1 MKIQSAGFSLLELM
15 FVIVVTGIV
24 SAVAI
29 IQMRT
34 TIKMLDAD
42 EAANL
47 VVSQLTYS
55 RQAAVDDRRN
65 VLVQFLNNTEIKVTR
80 NESGGGTT
88 VLSDVTLPTAYTFSL
103 PGGVSDTP
111 DNFGKVNPVYFN
123 GGTSGTF
130 LGDGTF
136 VDGAGVLLNGSVFT
150 MSGGSGTARAVTL
163 TGSTGKVKEY
173 WLQGTTW
180 VVR

>member
-1 MKIQSAGFSLLELM
+1 MRTQRAGFSLLELM
-15 FVIVVTGIV
+15 FVVVATALV
-24 SAVAI
+24 STVAM
-29 IQMRT
+29 IQMKT
-34 TIKMLDAD
+34 TITMLDAD

-47 VVSQLTYS
+47 VVSQLTYA

-65 VLVQFLNNTEIKVTR
+65 VLVQFLNNNEIKITR
-80 NESGGGTT
+80 NETGGGTT
-88 VLSDVTLPTAYTFSL
+88 VLADVSLPTAYTFSL
-103 PGGVSDTP
+103 PGGVLDTP
-111 DNFGKVNPVYFN
+111 DNFGKTNPVYFN

-150 MSGGSGTARAVTL
+150 MSGSSGTARAVTL

-173 WLQGTTW
+173 WLQGTAW